1 MKGSKV
7 SLIWRNPWNDNL
19 RHNNHAEVQPVPGVP
34 QEGEGADA
42 EAPRQHLYQRL
53 KRVNASERVPERKR
67 KRRDGQ
73 RFRARGVKAK
83 AHGWHTES
91 MNADGTQTW
100 SWEEMWSTFTV
111 QQPLW
116 HEWQRVA
123 PWWTAEWTLTP
134 PPPEWSGWRCSILE
148 HLSLPSLTRLSV
160 FVSWSRSGLYRTS
173 HHITFTNRLTWN
185 RCGIY
190 GILNLISMHKPQNS
204 RDISSKSVQKMQKR
218 SVDSHLRLFVG
229 YKIHTVAL
237 KCIYTLFTCI

>member
-134 PPPEWSGWRCSILE
+134 PPSGADGDAAFWSIFLFLVWLG
-148 HLSLPSLTRLSV
+148 SV
-160 FVSWSRSGLYRTS
+160 YLWVDLVLVCIVPLITSRSQTGS
-173 HHITFTNRLTWN
+173 H
-185 RCGIY
+185 GIDAE
-190 GILNLISMHKPQNS
+190 SMEFS
-204 RDISSKSVQKMQKR
+204 I
-218 SVDSHLRLFVG
+218 
-229 YKIHTVAL
+229 
-237 KCIYTLFTCI
+237 